1 MIKLLFCLYSIRAAK
16 LRFFSHILSLE
27 ANKNDY
33 LILKTPRHRYAD
45 MKKRQSKPVETI
57 PAMEG
62 YEAELRTIGML
73 KANIVAMLVLVLLGL
88 LGWAAMYAIWGG
100 FSLGIPWNGML
111 FIVGFWVGV
120 AVHELI
126 HGFTWMWVTHS
137 SFRHLR
143 FGLLRGGVYCHID
156 VPMNKRKYVVGA
168 LMPLLLLG
176 LVPFLLSFATNSL
189 WLMLFGAIFIA
200 CAMGDVLIVWAIRHD
215 SADTLVYD
223 HPSEA
228 GCVVYRPIQ
237 ND

>member
-1 MIKLLFCLYSIRAAK
+1 MATILFIA
-16 LRFFSHILSLE
+16 E
-27 ANKNDY
+27 N
-33 LILKTPRHRYAD
+33 RYD
-45 MKKRQSKPVETI
+45 GMKKERRKTVETI
-57 PAMEG
+57 PEIEG
-62 YEAELRTIGML
+62 YNIELRTIGML
-73 KANIVAMLVLVLLGL
+73 KANIVAIVVMALLGV
-88 LGWAAMYAIWGG
+88 LGLMAMYAIWGD
-100 FSLGIPWNGML
+100 FSLGNPWNGML
-111 FIVGFWVGV
+111 FIIGFWVGV

-137 SFRHLR
+137 SFSHLR

-156 VPMNKRKYVVGA
+156 VPMSKSRYVVGA

-176 LVPFLLSFATNSL
+176 IVPFLLSFVIHSL
-189 WLMLFGAIFIA
+189 WLMLFGVIFIG